1 MSRKI
6 RMGVIGSGYM
16 GKAHAIAY
24 KAAATVFGL
33 DVEPTC
39 EMLCTTTAAGAKADA
54 EKLGFRRSTDDWR
67 ALIHD
72 DQVDAINISTPP
84 FTHLEMGLAALDA
97 GKPVFCEKPL
107 AMSAADALTLTV
119 RAEETGVP
127 TLVGYN
133 YIKHPSAQLAT
144 EIVHAGEIGE
154 IIHFAGT
161 HIEDYFHDAG
171 APANWRVQQRT
182 ASRAGA
188 LSDVGTHIINAM
200 LRIAGPVDRLIA
212 DSAIVYETRPGTD
225 GEPLI
230 VENDDQVQL
239 MVRFESGAMGSLYA
253 SRVAAGRKMGYGFTV
268 TGTKG
273 TVAFDLEQPGEVH
286 LFDAGDGAARS
297 GFKRILTGPEHP
309 DYLNF
314 CQGPAHGFGYNDMIM
329 IEARDF
335 VSAIVDRTPVWPTFR
350 DGYDV
355 DRIVDATLLSRD
367 ESRWVRI
374 EEI

>member
-1 MSRKI
+1 MSKKI

-33 DVEPTC
+33 DVEPVC
-39 EMLCTTTAAGAKADA
+39 EMLCTTTAEGAKADA
-54 EKLGFRRSTDDWR
+54 KELGFNRSTDDWR
-67 ALIHD
+67 ALIND
-72 DQVDAINISTPP
+72 DQIDAINISTPP

-107 AMSAADALTLTV
+107 AMNAADALTLTE
-119 RAEETGVP
+119 RAEATGVP
-127 TLVGYN
+127 TMVGYN

-144 EIVHAGEIGE
+144 EIVRSGEIGE
-154 IIHFAGT
+154 IVHFAGT
-161 HIEDYFHDAG
+161 HVEDYFHDRNADVK
-171 APANWRVQQRT
+171 WRIEQRT

-188 LSDVGTHIINAM
+188 LSDVGTHILNAM

-212 DSAIVYETRPGTD
+212 DTEIIYDTRPAKN
-225 GEPLI
+225 GEART

-239 MVRFESGAMGSLYA
+239 MVRFANGAMGSIFA
-253 SRVAAGRKMGYGFTV
+253 SRVAAGKKMGYSFTV

-273 TVAFDLEQPGEVH
+273 AVAFDLEQPGEVH
-286 LFDAGDGAARS
+286 LFETGDNQARS

-335 VSAIVDRTPVWPTFR
+335 VASIVENRPVWPTFR

-355 DRIVDATLLSRD
+355 DRIVDASLLSRD
-367 ESRWVRI
+367 EARWVNI
-374 EEI
+374 SEI